1 VIASQSAGSDP
12 EEKRITM
19 FSTKTELAPLG
30 GAFSSNGLAQMSGSM
45 QRQTGREVE
54 RVQAQAVVAEVRE
67 QGRAF
72 LTNTA
77 LQNVGALTALEQHL
91 IQVAPLGEARY
102 KHIVDAYAMGAAQSI
117 TRW

>member
-1 VIASQSAGSDP
+1 MFEPRKEMSLLSD
-12 EEKRITM
+12 
-19 FSTKTELAPLG
+19 
-30 GAFSSNGLAQMSGSM
+30 AFSPAAMAQISASM
-45 QRQTGREVE
+45 QRQASRDVE
-54 RVQAQAVVAEVRE
+54 RVQAHAVVAGVRE

-102 KHIVDAYAMGAAQSI
+102 KHIVDSYAMGAAQSI
-117 TRW
+117 ATWS